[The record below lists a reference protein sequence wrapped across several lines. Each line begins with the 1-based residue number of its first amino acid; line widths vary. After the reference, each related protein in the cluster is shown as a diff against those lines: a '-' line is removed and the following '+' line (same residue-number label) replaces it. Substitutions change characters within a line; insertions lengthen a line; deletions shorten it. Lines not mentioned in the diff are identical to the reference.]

1 MRLLSYPQLR
11 ERGVPYT
18 REHLRRLIADNR
30 FPAPVALSNKRI
42 AWVEDEVSD
51 WIANLAAR
59 RPQYA
64 KQAA

>member
-11 ERGVPYT
+11 DRGVPYT
-18 REHLRRLIADNR
+18 REHLRRLIAEQK
-30 FPAPVALSNKRI
+30 FPAPIALSNKRI

-51 WIANLAAR
+51 WIANVAAR
-59 RPQYA
+59 RVHYA